1 MSGESSPSSRRK
13 AATQSAAPTSS
24 ASPNP
29 TSLNTSGS
37 SIPRGSGVGS
47 SSPGQDKK
55 KKRGSTPKQSASTPT
70 ETHRTNGNS
79 SEENPYDSTSTSEPE
94 VGNGGGSSDGGALPV
109 SSSIHHRAK
118 LNRRSSSSLSASG
131 DNSSP
136 SRRPSSKTQSS
147 SSKSTTTST
156 SLSSGKR
163 HRTKPSKDAAQDS
176 AATDSVV
183 EFYMQGDDPMAHSL
197 EWDSATSDSDSSA
210 VSGRTPSPHTTH
222 ITANPAVPRLR
233 RASSAAQGPVP
244 SHASP
249 SKSPRRD
256 HSSRSLKSPR
266 EKDALGAADPLEE
279 DGLVSSLSSLSL
291 DDSSGNSGNASP
303 ASVINAFL
311 EELGLGGGVSP
322 LPASASHEVFFK
334 ESGDSAAVQSS
345 AEQQPTPSSQ
355 ISHATVG
362 GLMSLLANP
371 QSFQDKS
378 FIDTFILSYEYFM
391 DSPTFLKRLMGLYF
405 VPQSS
410 GGTSPTD
417 DPAAQQQQRLFFQLR
432 VINVLKK
439 LIETRYFAL
448 RRDKRCYQLLRSF
461 LRVLLKCGD
470 DREKSLVA
478 ALRQS
483 MKQNGEFFR
492 AADNPNTSGTDSQS
506 SSLNETS
513 SNSSQTSAASSATAA
528 LVSNPGIP
536 FSLGPQK
543 TLLDYTHK
551 DLARHLTLIEFEFW
565 SSIKLDEFYHTAF
578 SSKEKD
584 KLAPNVNRF
593 IKRFNDVS
601 AWVASSVVLA
611 PKKKQRV
618 AVLTRLIQ
626 IMDELRRIRNF
637 NGMMAFFSAL
647 SLGAIQRLK
656 KTWKEVPSKVMQ
668 LWTSA
673 SKFMDS
679 SGGYKVYKE
688 FIHIAD
694 PPTIPYMGFIL
705 RDLDFAEEFPTW
717 VARDGRPDEDASS
730 SSDTE
735 TRTKSSK
742 SSASKNSPTKT
753 KKVEDPSHLG
763 RTGANKYVNWTKM
776 QWLAQ
781 CFGDTLRF
789 QRTKFPFEEVKE
801 MAEFVG
807 DLSRHSWFLSDA
819 ELNEMSRNIEP
830 EPNDAAVV
838 AAALQPPDGSTGS
851 SPNSPSSKPKDKS
864 ARTAKKKEKKIPQY
878 EDLIRDPQLFS
889 DFRKHLESRFNSENL
904 LFWESVYKFKT
915 TVDFTD
921 ALEVKRRA
929 DEILH
934 KFVTGTAENSRY
946 MVGLNSSVSRDIKRQ
961 VDKGDI
967 TPIIFDRAVDEVEHV
982 TLRPAFQDML
992 RAMGH

>member
-1 MSGESSPSSRRK
+1 
-13 AATQSAAPTSS
+13 
-24 ASPNP
+24 
-29 TSLNTSGS
+29 
-37 SIPRGSGVGS
+37 
-47 SSPGQDKK
+47 
-55 KKRGSTPKQSASTPT
+55 
-70 ETHRTNGNS
+70 
-79 SEENPYDSTSTSEPE
+79 
-94 VGNGGGSSDGGALPV
+94 
-109 SSSIHHRAK
+109 
-118 LNRRSSSSLSASG
+118 
-131 DNSSP
+131 
-136 SRRPSSKTQSS
+136 
-147 SSKSTTTST
+147 
-156 SLSSGKR
+156 
-163 HRTKPSKDAAQDS
+163 
-176 AATDSVV
+176 
-183 EFYMQGDDPMAHSL
+183 
-197 EWDSATSDSDSSA
+197 
-210 VSGRTPSPHTTH
+210 
-222 ITANPAVPRLR
+222 
-233 RASSAAQGPVP
+233 
-244 SHASP
+244 
-249 SKSPRRD
+249 
-256 HSSRSLKSPR
+256 LKSPR
-266 EKDALGAADPLEE
+266 EKESLGAADPLE
-279 DGLVSSLSSLSL
+279 DDSLVSSLTSLSL
-291 DDSSGNSGNASP
+291 DDSSNNGSTSP
-303 ASVINAFL
+303 ASVVNSFL
-311 EELGLGGGVSP
+311 EEELGLGGGVSP
-322 LPASASHEVFFK
+322 LPASASHEVYFK
-334 ESGDSAAVQSS
+334 ESGESTAVQSS

-391 DSPTFLKRLMGLYF
+391 DGSTFLKRLMGLYF

-410 GGTSPTD
+410 GGASPAD

-448 RRDKRCYQLLRSF
+448 RRDKRCYQLLRNF
-461 LRVLLKCGD
+461 LRVLLKSGD
-470 DREKSLVA
+470 DREKSLVV

-492 AADNPNTSGTDSQS
+492 AADNPSAPGMDSQS
-506 SSLNETS
+506 GSSSPYETN

-528 LVSNPGIP
+528 LVPSPGIP

-565 SSIKLDEFYHTAF
+565 CSIKLEEFYHTAF

-668 LWTSA
+668 LWASA

-679 SGGYKVYKE
+679 SGGYKQYKE

-730 SSDTE
+730 SSESRETE
-735 TRTKSSK
+735 SRTKSSK
-742 SSASKNSPTKT
+742 SSSKSSPSKS
-753 KKVEDPSHLG
+753 KKAEDPSHLG
-763 RTGANKYVNWTKM
+763 RSGANKYVNWTKM

-801 MAEFVG
+801 MSEFVG

-838 AAALQPPDGSTGS
+838 AAALQPPEGGSNS
-851 SPNSPSSKPKDKS
+851 SPNSPASKPKDKS
-864 ARTAKKKEKKIPQY
+864 AKIVKKKEKKVPQY

-921 ALEVKRRA
+921 ALEVRRRA

-934 KFVTGTAENSRY
+934 KFVTGTTENSRY

-992 RAMGH
+992 RVLGH